1 MNSFCMQKFGH
12 TSYISLILNSL
23 FTIVL
28 LTLIII
34 YKKTKYYGLVLP
46 NGYKKFLFFLPLLV
60 IASVPLWNGINTNNS
75 LLDITFHIL
84 TMINEGFLEEMIFR
98 GILFKSM
105 EKDNKKAAIICHIL
119 INSLSV
125 FSINS

>member
-60 IASVPLWNGINTNNS
+60 IKLTNDES
-75 LLDITFHIL
+75 KVSS
-84 TMINEGFLEEMIFR
+84 NEIIE
-98 GILFKSM
+98 
-105 EKDNKKAAIICHIL
+105 DN
-119 INSLSV
+119 
-125 FSINS
+125 